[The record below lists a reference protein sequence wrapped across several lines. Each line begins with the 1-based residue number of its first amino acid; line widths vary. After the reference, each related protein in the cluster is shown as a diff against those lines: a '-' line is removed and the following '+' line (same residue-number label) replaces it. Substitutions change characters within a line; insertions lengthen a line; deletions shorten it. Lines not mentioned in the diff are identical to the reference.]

1 MKGLTKVQD
10 NGDTRAVSGA
20 ISRKAENPL
29 LLKAHLLAGF
39 FR

>member
-1 MKGLTKVQD
+1 MKGLTEVQD
-10 NGDTRAVSGA
+10 NGDTRAVSGD